1 MRRLINVEQKFI
13 ATITSCDV
21 VGSLVEIIIFIT
33 FLVGYPLDSP
43 SPNRLWFALSFAKLR
58 VHDPI
63 TGNRINGHGLLHQTI
78 EKLASALRPAT
89 IEAER
94 KLIQI
99 VVQVLGTDRPLVGA
113 QQPSF
118 E

>member
-1 MRRLINVEQKFI
+1 MALTEARVIGVLIDLMFPR
-13 ATITSCDV
+13 
-21 VGSLVEIIIFIT
+21 G
-33 FLVGYPLDSP
+33 GYPLDSP
-43 SPNRLWFALSFAKLR
+43 SPNKLWFALSFAKLR